1 VKELEQKLQEADA
14 KLLEKVSL
22 YLPLFMEFSLSKLE
36 KISHEEEKLEI
47 NGQWTCYYTSH
58 LNVKIEQLFTLRY
71 IAG

>member
-36 KISHEEEKLEI
+36 KISHEEVKLEI
-47 NGQWTCYYTSH
+47 NGQ
-58 LNVKIEQLFTLRY
+58 
-71 IAG
+71 